1 LFTGGVSFNATF
13 TKGRSASAPTGTSN
27 NQDSDDQV
35 RGGGSDSDMLF
46 FVVAIGLVILAL
58 GVVAAAAMCVKKR
71 RGRSQP
77 AKSPAGDRSETT
89 VRLAQHLH
97 FAGRTSA
104 AIASN

>member
-1 LFTGGVSFNATF
+1 
-13 TKGRSASAPTGTSN
+13 
-27 NQDSDDQV
+27 
-35 RGGGSDSDMLF
+35 MLF